1 MKSSQT
7 SESAMNI
14 LAILIGGMALLLQG
28 CSYAISR
35 DVSRTADRT
44 ITFEQ
49 IQADPSPLKGK
60 TVILGG
66 LIAQV
71 RTVKNG
77 TLIEIVQKELDYWGK
92 PRHTDRTGGRFIVH
106 QPRSLDVLVFSPGRE
121 ITVAGEV
128 TGADERS
135 TGESAIL
142 YPLINAKEIKLW
154 PREKP
159 GWDKPQFLDPLYEP
173 NAPEGKFGY

>member
-1 MKSSQT
+1 
-7 SESAMNI
+7 MNI
-14 LAILIGGMALLLQG
+14 LAILMAGMALLLQG
-28 CSYAISR
+28 CSYAISS

-49 IQADPSPLKGK
+49 LQADPSSLKGK

-66 LIAQV
+66 LIAYV
-71 RTVKNG
+71 RHVKSG

-92 PRHTDRTGGRFIVH
+92 PLRTKRTGGRFIVH
-106 QPRSLDVLVFSPGRE
+106 QSRALDALVFAPDRE
-121 ITVAGEV
+121 ITIAGEV
-128 TGADERS
+128 TGTEERS
-135 TGESAIL
+135 PGEAAIL

-159 GWDKPQFLDPLYEP
+159 GWDKPSFIDPLYDP
-173 NAPEGKFGY
+173 NAPKDKFGY